1 MADKKYTKADIIDSL
16 YEKTGLSR
24 KEIRV
29 IVELFIDEIK
39 NALVRGMA
47 IELRGFGTFIVKVRK
62 GRSKARNPKTGEP
75 IEIRPHGIASFRAG
89 QELKQ
94 DVWNLAGGGPE

>member
-1 MADKKYTKADIIDSL
+1 MADKKYTKADIVDSL

-24 KEIRV
+24 KEIRI

-39 NALVRGMA
+39 NALVRGRA
-47 IELRGFGTFIVKVRK
+47 IELRGFGTFVVKVRK
-62 GRSKARNPKTGEP
+62 GRSKARNPKTGES
-75 IEIRPHGIASFRAG
+75 IKIHPHGIASFRAG

-94 DVWNLAGGGPE
+94 DVWDLGGRPE